1 MLRPWTFNLSERIDA
16 RRGAP
21 LYLQIVHAFIHEI
34 ERGRLVPGAPLP
46 SSRELAATLGVNRK
60 TIVLAYDDL
69 VAQGWLSTDR
79 TRGTFISTQLPETR
93 PAESGARADARSAEF
108 AFHAAPE
115 PRLVFAGQDRIVL
128 DDGLPD
134 PRLFSIDT
142 LLHAHRE
149 AGQRAARAGGLG
161 YGDPRGALDLRRMI
175 ADMLATHRGV
185 VVDADEICVTR
196 GSQMGI
202 FLAARILL
210 SPGDAVLVEG
220 LSYAAARDAFAAA
233 GAEVIG
239 VGLDADGLVVE
250 DVERECARRAVRAVY
265 VTPHHQFPTT
275 VSLTPERRLKLL
287 QLAAEHGFAVIEDDY
302 DHEFHFERQPLLP
315 MASYAPGR
323 TIYIGSMSK
332 LLLPGLRVGYIAAP
346 QEVARAM
353 ANVAATID
361 RQGNALTELAVAEL
375 IRSGEL
381 RRHVRK
387 ARQIYARRRDAFG
400 AALRAAFGDLV
411 DFSVPDG
418 GLAYWARFRDEATL
432 DALEA
437 NAARNGLRMLPSTCF
452 AAPPQTGRGLRLGYG
467 SLDEAEAA
475 RAIRRLADAALRG
488 SESTPKLDEAMARR
502 HI

>member
-1 MLRPWTFNLSERIDA
+1 MLRPWTFHLAERIDP
-16 RRGAP
+16 RRDTP
-21 LYLQIVHAFIHEI
+21 IYLQIVHALIHEI
-34 ERGRLVPGAPLP
+34 ERGRLGPGAALP
-46 SSRELAATLGVNRK
+46 SSRELAASLAVNRK

-69 VAQGWLSTDR
+69 VAQGWLQTDG
-79 TRGTFISTQLPETR
+79 TRGTFVSTQLPEAA
-93 PAESGARADARSAEF
+93 PAASGARVDPRAAEF
-108 AFHAAPE
+108 AFHAIPD
-115 PRLVFAGQDRIVL
+115 PRLVFGGEGRLVI

-142 LLHAHRE
+142 LLNAHRE
-149 AGQRAARAGGLG
+149 AGRRAARSGGLS

-175 ADMLATHRGV
+175 AEMLATHRGV
-185 VVDADEICVTR
+185 IVDADEICITR

-233 GAEVIG
+233 GAQVIG
-239 VGLDADGLVVE
+239 VRLDEDGLDID
-250 DVERECARRAVRAVY
+250 DVERQCATRAVRAVY

-275 VSLTPERRLKLL
+275 VSLTPERRLRLL
-287 QLAAEHGFAVIEDDY
+287 QIAAKHGFAIIEDDY

-323 TIYIGSMSK
+323 TIYVGSMSK
-332 LLLPGLRVGYIAAP
+332 LLLPGLRVGYVAAP
-346 QEVARAM
+346 RAVVCAM
-353 ANVAATID
+353 ANAAASVD

-387 ARQIYARRRDAFG
+387 ARQIYAGRRDAFG
-400 AALRAAFGDLV
+400 ALLRGAFADHI
-411 DFSVPDG
+411 DFRVPDG
-418 GLAYWARFRDEATL
+418 GLAYWATFRDAATL

-437 NAARNGLRMLPSTCF
+437 SAARNGVRMLPSTCF
-452 AAPPQTGRGLRLGYG
+452 AAPPHEGRGLRLGFG
-467 SLDEAEAA
+467 SMDEAEAE
-475 RAIRRLADAALRG
+475 RAIRRLG
-488 SESTPKLDEAMARR
+488 ETTRR
-502 HI
+502 

>member
-1 MLRPWTFNLSERIDA
+1 MLRPWTFQLTERIDA

-21 LYLQIVHAFIHEI
+21 LYLQIVHALIHEI

-46 SSRELAATLGVNRK
+46 SSRELAASLGVNRK

-69 VAQGWLSTDR
+69 VAQGWFSTDR
-79 TRGTFISTQLPETR
+79 TRGTFVSAQLPETK
-93 PAESGARADARSAEF
+93 PGKAARTDMRCAEF
-108 AFHAAPE
+108 DFRAPPE
-115 PRLVFAGQDRIVL
+115 PRLVFAGQDRVVI

-134 PRLFSIDT
+134 PRLFSVET

-149 AGQRAARAGGLG
+149 AGRRAARSGGLG
-161 YGDPRGALDLRRMI
+161 YGDPRGALELRRMI
-175 ADMLATHRGV
+175 SEMLATHRGIV
-185 VVDADEICVTR
+185 VGEDEICVTR

-220 LSYAAARDAFAAA
+220 LSYASARDAFAAA

-239 VGLDADGLVVE
+239 VGLDAEGLNVD
-250 DVERECARRAVRAVY
+250 DVERECARRNVRAVY

-287 QLAAEHGFAVIEDDY
+287 QIAAKHRFAIIEDDY

-323 TIYIGSMSK
+323 TIYVGSMSK

-346 QEVARAM
+346 QEVARAI

-400 AALRAAFGDLV
+400 ASLRRVFGARV
-411 DFSVPDG
+411 DYSVPDG
-418 GLAYWARFRDEATL
+418 GLAYWATFPDAATL

-437 NAARNGLRMLPSTCF
+437 SAADNGVRMLPSTSF
-452 AAPPQTGRGLRLGYG
+452 AAPQQTGRGLRLGFG

-475 RAIRRLADAALRG
+475 RALSRLAGALG
-488 SESTPKLDEAMARR
+488 EESAGRAELDEAAARR

>member
-1 MLRPWTFNLSERIDA
+1 MLRPWTFNLAERIDP

-34 ERGRLVPGAPLP
+34 KRGRLVPGAPLP
-46 SSRELAATLGVNRK
+46 SSRELATSLGVNRK

-69 VAQGWLSTDR
+69 VAQGWFATNG
-79 TRGTFISTQLPETR
+79 TRGTFVSAQLPEA
-93 PAESGARADARSAEF
+93 PPARSLRCDPRAADF
-108 AFHAAPE
+108 TFHATPD
-115 PRLVFAGQDRIVL
+115 PRLVYAGQDRLVV

-134 PRLFSIDT
+134 ARLFSFDT

-149 AGQRAARAGGLG
+149 GGRRAARSGGLG
-161 YGDPRGALDLRRMI
+161 YGDPRGSDELRRAI
-175 ADMLATHRGV
+175 AEMLATHRGLV
-185 VVDADEICVTR
+185 VGADDICVTR

-210 SPGDAVLVEG
+210 SPGDTVLVEG

-233 GAEVIG
+233 GAEVVG
-239 VGLDADGLVVE
+239 VGLDGECLDVD
-250 DVERECARRAVRAVY
+250 DVERECARRPVRAVY

-287 QLAAEHGFAVIEDDY
+287 QIAARHGFAIIEDDY
-302 DHEFHFERQPLLP
+302 DHEYHFERQPLLP

-323 TIYIGSMSK
+323 TIYVGSMSK
-332 LLLPGLRVGYIAAP
+332 LLLPGLRVGYVAAP
-346 QEVARAM
+346 EAVVRSM
-353 ANVAATID
+353 ANAAASID
-361 RQGNALTELAVAEL
+361 RQGNTLTELAVAEL

-400 AALRAAFGDLV
+400 ELLRGAFGRRV

-418 GLAYWARFRDEATL
+418 GLAYWARFPDETIL

-437 NAARNGLRMLPSTCF
+437 NAARNGVRTLPSACF
-452 AAPPQTGRGLRLGYG
+452 AAPPRRGRGLRLGYG

-475 RAIRRLADAALRG
+475 RAIERLRAAADAPLA
-488 SESTPKLDEAMARR
+488 TPP
-502 HI
+502 